1 MVPDENKATR
11 LSLVNHTTKTV
22 HHHFGLVVRIRGLPK
37 MFQQVQKLYY
47 SYNTVSIENNSAF
60 YKLLVYA
67 FENN

>member
-1 MVPDENKATR
+1 
-11 LSLVNHTTKTV
+11 
-22 HHHFGLVVRIRGLPK
+22 

-67 FENN
+67 IENN